1 MVYSDDYTGRIPDDV
16 RPETR
21 DYYTY
26 CMSHRDYGIDIYELN
41 EHTFVSDLDR
51 NEFQVE
57 TKPSCNFSRRV
68 NDTDIRGVVI
78 QKVCNGKGVGLGV
91 EISSEL
97 SLLHNR
103 EGIVLGGE
111 FAGYDIT
118 HRSDGKGG
126 CGVSV
131 VAPVFQF
138 HIVNSFD

>member
-1 MVYSDDYTGRIPDDV
+1 MYSSGMKTKFFIQFLAGTVFWALFNFQMVYSDDYTGRIPDDV

-78 QKVCNGKGVGLGV
+78 HYKVPIRGGRTNTPGLPRT
-91 EISSEL
+91 IS
-97 SLLHNR
+97 
-103 EGIVLGGE
+103 
-111 FAGYDIT
+111 
-118 HRSDGKGG
+118 
-126 CGVSV
+126 
-131 VAPVFQF
+131 
-138 HIVNSFD
+138 